1 MTSKSRSLLPSHPY
15 FIVTS
20 PSLLQETT
28 TTSNPYF
35 ISHQGYPRPWITIWD
50 IFMQFHGH
58 GIFFIRILSYLP
70 IIKRPIILNSDG
82 PFLKLIRKIP
92 IFDATILYYHWTLIS
107 LDSTSSNPH
116 FFIRHSLLH
125 ETLTSSDTHFF
136 RPSLLHQS
144 LTSTDHLFRPSLL
157 QTLISPDL
165 TSSDPHFIRP
175 HFFRSSLHQIL
186 ISSDP
191 HFIRP
196 HFFGASLNQTLTSSL
211 SLSSDPYLIRP
222 HFFIPSLQ
230 TLISSDPHFMR
241 PHFFSPSLHQTLLL
255 QTLTSDSQFIRVTSS
270 SDPCFIRPSLH
281 HFIIRPLL
289 HQSLTSS
296 VPHFIRP

>member
-165 TSSDPHFIRP
+165 TSSDPHFIR
-175 HFFRSSLHQIL
+175 FSFL
-186 ISSDP
+186 
-191 HFIRP
+191 
-196 HFFGASLNQTLTSSL
+196 QTLTSS
-211 SLSSDPYLIRP
+211 D
-222 HFFIPSLQ
+222 
-230 TLISSDPHFMR
+230 
-241 PHFFSPSLHQTLLL
+241 
-255 QTLTSDSQFIRVTSS
+255 LTSLE
-270 SDPCFIRPSLH
+270 PHLIRPSLH
-281 HFIIRPLL
+281 HCHC
-289 HQSLTSS
+289 HQTLT
-296 VPHFIRP
+296 